1 LFLRENQVQ
10 SINRS
15 SRARELRVAEKIF
28 LRLRESH
35 YATGSVAEKEQRT
48 AKTQEDLKRKGSHRA
63 DATGLDPCASSTVKI
78 VVQ

>member
-1 LFLRENQVQ
+1 MGQIIKHRKVGRRE
-10 SINRS
+10 
-15 SRARELRVAEKIF
+15 E
-28 LRLRESH
+28 
-35 YATGSVAEKEQRT
+35 GEKEQRT